1 MYGNYEINLEK
12 DVDKA
17 IKLLTESSEKLIES
31 QMFLLCY
38 YVSINDEEK
47 IQKYKCMIEN
57 NPKFNIEFKKQVEDI
72 LKKVKKNPNLKIE
85 I

>member
-12 DVDKA
+12 DVEKA

-38 YVSINDEEK
+38 YVSINDEEN
-47 IQKYKCMIEN
+47 IQK
-57 NPKFNIEFKKQVEDI
+57 FNVDLKKQVEDV
-72 LKKVKKNPNLKIE
+72 LKKVKKEPTLKIE
-85 I
+85 L